1 MSMNLAAF
9 YRHAVFEP
17 FEAVRHRLHA
27 KPRRVAVRQKETHH
41 KDTHDKDT
49 QDRPTP
55 CDDAERLERIAAY
68 ARAGYFNM
76 GYTLDMFYVIGEI
89 EPE

>member
-17 FEAVRHRLHA
+17 LEAARHRLHA
-27 KPRRVAVRQKETHH
+27 RPRRVAARQKETH
-41 KDTHDKDT
+41 DKDMH
-49 QDRPTP
+49 DRLSPR
-55 CDDAERLERIAAY
+55 DDAERLERIAAY

-76 GYTLDMFYVIGEI
+76 GYTLDMFYMIGEI

>member
-27 KPRRVAVRQKETHH
+27 RPRRVAARH
-41 KDTHDKDT
+41 KDTHDKGAH
-49 QDRPTP
+49 DRLSPR
-55 CDDAERLERIAAY
+55 DDAERLERIAAY

-76 GYTLDMFYVIGEI
+76 GYTLDMFYMTGEI

>member
-1 MSMNLAAF
+1 MSMNLATF

-17 FEAVRHRLHA
+17 FEAARHRLHA
-27 KPRRVAVRQKETHH
+27 RPRRVAARQK
-41 KDTHDKDT
+41 DAHDKDT
-49 QDRPTP
+49 QDRPSP
-55 CDDAERLERIAAY
+55 RDDAERLERIAAY

-76 GYTLDMFYVIGEI
+76 GYTLDMYYVIGEI

>member
-17 FEAVRHRLHA
+17 FESVRNRLHT
-27 KPRRVAVRQKETHH
+27 KPRRVAARHKETHH
-41 KDTHDKDT
+41 KDTHD
-49 QDRPTP
+49 RHSPP
-55 CDDAERLERIAAY
+55 DDAERLERIAAY

-76 GYTLDMFYVIGEI
+76 GYTLDMFYMIGEI

>member
-27 KPRRVAVRQKETHH
+27 RPRRVAARRTE
-41 KDTHDKDT
+41 THDKG
-49 QDRPTP
+49 TP
-55 CDDAERLERIAAY
+55 RDDAERLERIAAY

-76 GYTLDMFYVIGEI
+76 GYTLDVFYMIGGI